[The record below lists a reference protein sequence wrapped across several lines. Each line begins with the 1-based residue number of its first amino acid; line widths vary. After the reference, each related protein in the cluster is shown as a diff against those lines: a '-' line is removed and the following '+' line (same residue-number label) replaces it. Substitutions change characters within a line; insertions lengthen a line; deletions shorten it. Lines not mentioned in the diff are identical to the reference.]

1 MKTIFIILFM
11 LMNSSQTKNELAI
24 FGGGCFWCTEATF
37 RAIDG
42 VVQVLPGYSGGELKN
57 PSYSDVCSGETGH
70 AEVISIEFDPN
81 KVTFEQLLTVFFAT
95 HDPTT
100 LNRQGADVGTQ
111 YRSVIFYTSEEQKN
125 TAHRIIE
132 RLNAS
137 SQFKKPIITEITA
150 LNIFY
155 AAENYHKNYFE
166 KNPNQPYCKIVIEP
180 KIEKFKGNFEFL
192 LKK

>member
-1 MKTIFIILFM
+1 MTL
-11 LMNSSQTKNELAI
+11 SQSKNELAI
-24 FGGGCFWCTEATF
+24 LGGGCFWCTEATF
-37 RAIDG
+37 RAIEG

-81 KVTFEQLLTVFFAT
+81 KVTFEQLLGVFFAT

-111 YRSVIFYTSEEQKN
+111 YRSVIFYTSEEQKH
-125 TAHRIIE
+125 TAECVIN

-137 SQFKKPIITEITA
+137 NQFKKPIVTEITA
-150 LNIFY
+150 LNILY
-155 AAENYHKNYFE
+155 AAENYHENYFE
-166 KNPNQPYCKIVIEP
+166 KNPNQPYCRIVIAP
-180 KIEKFKGNFEFL
+180 KVEMLKSNFDYM